1 MNRRT
6 PKTLFAVPSPIQEV
20 TLVQPPTQNV
30 DQEQLLDIMVKYT
43 NKQVKK
49 EDVLKKLAELEDKL
63 STPS

>member
-6 PKTLFAVPSPIQEV
+6 PKTLFAVPSPAQEV
-20 TLVQPPTQNV
+20 TLIQAPTQNV
-30 DQEQLLDIMVKYT
+30 DQEQLLDIMLKYT
-43 NKQVKK
+43 NKQIKK